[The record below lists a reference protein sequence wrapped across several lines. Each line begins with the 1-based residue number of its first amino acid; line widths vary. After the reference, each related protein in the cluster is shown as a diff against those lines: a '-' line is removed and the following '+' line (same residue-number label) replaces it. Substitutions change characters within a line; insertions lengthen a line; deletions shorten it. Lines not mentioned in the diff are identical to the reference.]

1 MKRVVVAVHLTIPVL
16 CLLRA
21 LLEPSWG
28 MNLLKSPPYFLIL
41 GPMLHS
47 SLSTKSVTPCLWYI
61 HNWSTGSWRKP
72 SQKEERAPADRRSF
86 WMLCQDASVD
96 FHSVFYT
103 PFLHSIPIHQD
114 WTILPPCGLPR
125 NSSLLVYFFFFAIF
139 PCSGFCLL
147 PNYPLSRHFLN
158 HIRLFR
164 SHNLSCPVSCHITP
178 CIPHCNFSS
187 SFFFFP
193 FHFLYFSIFPFS
205 LVQCHWVVSPPPS
218 PTHRVRCWTR

>member
-125 NSSLLVYFFFFAIF
+125 NSSLLFFYFFFCYF
-139 PCSGFCLL
+139 PLFWFL
-147 PNYPLSRHFLN
+147 PLPCQLSTIATLPKPYPSFPVSQSFLPSQ
-158 HIRLFR
+158 L
-164 SHNLSCPVSCHITP
+164 SHNS
-178 CIPHCNFSS
+178 
-187 SFFFFP
+187 
-193 FHFLYFSIFPFS
+193 LYPS
-205 LVQCHWVVSPPPS
+205 L
-218 PTHRVRCWTR
+218 